1 MSTMRKL
8 EAGRIAA
15 GKRRIAEQ
23 IAISKKAAEQITALQ
38 NIQKNRL
45 KAEMAAKIGKNF
57 AQGGKNP

>member
-57 AQGGKNP
+57 A